1 MLYNKIS
8 SIISANGGAF
18 MSADNRLGKG
28 RKFLSIILGA
38 LVCGFMWRAR
48 GEHGFGS
55 AWGLTGVFAVMTLL
69 IFAFYGNRA
78 KIKYELLPLGC
89 ITAFLATPAW
99 GVVNG
104 LAGGYMRSGAPSPET
119 GEELQS
125 VVNGYHGL
133 IMLIMTGFALI
144 CLYGI
149 FAGTLFSS
157 REYKFYHYAVYAA
170 VFLAVVYIAKTTYA
184 HYLVKLIIPEAEKS
198 FSQFAVSA
206 GFANAKQ
213 AYLKYFFDY
222 SGLKKLLFGR
232 AYAECVEHIA
242 FVSGA
247 LALILTALIA
257 FRDKITALVSL
268 VINFFAAIGIT
279 VSDVF
284 LISDSGSRGSI
295 LFGKSIPAFLNIK
308 SWGLWE
314 YFTGFFIGLG
324 IMLIIALLP
333 DKYTA
338 GRHYRNE
345 PAIANKGIRFAYNLL
360 LTFGFALLAVPV
372 RASGL
377 RIADFFESLNL
388 ISESRN
394 ELVSYIVLG
403 VAGVICAAVVIAVL
417 KKNILD
423 KNLPV
428 PVRKKPLD
436 FAQTLL
442 PVYILII
449 LVIFLIPDGEGIA
462 FIREGIKNPA
472 AVPSGLDKANTFA
485 ALSAVISLLILIPLK
500 KREKKHRKHSSQ

>member
-1 MLYNKIS
+1 
-8 SIISANGGAF
+8 

-28 RKFLSIILGA
+28 RKIASIILGA
-38 LVCGFMWRAR
+38 LVCSFMWRVR

-55 AWGLTGVFAVMTLL
+55 ALGLAGVFTVMTLL
-69 IFAFYGNRA
+69 IFDFYGNRA

-119 GEELQS
+119 GEELQY

-133 IMLIMTGFALI
+133 IMLLMTGFALV

-149 FAGTLFSS
+149 FTGTLFSDK
-157 REYKFYHYAVYAA
+157 EYKFYHYAIYAA
-170 VFLAVVYIAKTTYA
+170 VFLAVVYIAKATYA

-198 FSQFAVSA
+198 FTQFAAAEGLAS
-206 GFANAKQ
+206 AKQ
-213 AYLKYFFDY
+213 AYLKYFFNY

-242 FVSGA
+242 FASGA
-247 LALILTALIA
+247 LALILTALIV

-268 VINFFAAIGIT
+268 IINIFAAIGIT
-279 VSDVF
+279 VSDIF
-284 LISDSGSRGSI
+284 LISISDSRGSI
-295 LFGKSIPAFLNIK
+295 LYGKSIPAFLNIN

-314 YFTGFFIGLG
+314 YFTGFFIGFG

-333 DKYTA
+333 DKYSA
-338 GRHYRNE
+338 GRHYKNE
-345 PAIANKGIRFAYNLL
+345 PAIANKAIRFVYNLL

-372 RASGL
+372 RAAGL
-377 RIADFFESLNL
+377 RIADFLEGLNV
-388 ISESRN
+388 ISHSKN
-394 ELVSYIVLG
+394 DLVSYIVTG
-403 VAGVICAAVVIAVL
+403 VTGVICAAVIIAVL

-436 FAQTLL
+436 FAQALL
-442 PVYILII
+442 PVYIIII
-449 LVIFLIPDGEGIA
+449 LVIFLIPDAEGISFVRA
-462 FIREGIKNPA
+462 GIKNPA

-485 ALSAVISLLILIPLK
+485 VISAVLSLIILFPLK
-500 KREKKHRKHSSQ
+500 KREKKHHRHGAQ